1 MKIALAHYSGSAD
14 ISGVTSW
21 LIGFCE
27 RLVQTGHEVVMH
39 LHHFGDDPQQGSIVP
54 SLQRLGID
62 IHAVRRTGSL
72 EADTRQTLQFLN
84 QVQPDLFLPQCLHAH
99 YAAAAQAGRQGL
111 PWIFTMHSD
120 DPDYWCVAEALTP
133 ETHGGSSVCVS
144 QFLAQQLRQ
153 RLPATNPQVI
163 PCGITLPAAQAIFSD
178 QPFRVVYSG
187 RMVERQKCI
196 QQVVHTLI
204 HACRASSRIEAHL
217 IGDGPDRAAC
227 EQFVHQ
233 AGLADRIQF
242 HGRVPPEQVQP
253 LLQRSQAIL
262 LMSEF
267 EGLPVALLEAMAAGV
282 VPVVRAIESGIP
294 ELVHHER
301 TGLLVGND
309 PAEAAAAL
317 LRLSREPD
325 LWQRCSSQS
334 RAQVEAGYGSDQ
346 CFEHWKNLLIAQQL
360 SAMDQHPI
368 STTNLRRELPLDD
381 ARFQVQYPSPPS
393 PWRRFHPRRFMGLL
407 RRMQL
412 LCLDHDLRA

>member
-14 ISGVTSW
+14 ISGVTTW

-27 RLVQTGHEVVMH
+27 RLVQEGHEVVIH
-39 LHHFGDDPQQGSIVP
+39 LHHFGSDPQQGSILP
-54 SLQRLGID
+54 SLQRLGIET
-62 IHAVRRTGSL
+62 HAVRRTGSL

-84 QVQPDLFLPQCLHAH
+84 RVQPDLFLPQCLHSH
-99 YAAAAQAGRQGL
+99 YLAAAHAGRQGL

-144 QFLAQQLRQ
+144 QFLAQQLRL

-163 PCGITLPAAQAIFSD
+163 PYGITLPTAQASFSD

-204 HACRASSRIEAHL
+204 HSCRASSKIEAHL
-217 IGDGPDRAAC
+217 IGDGPDRASC
-227 EQFVHQ
+227 EELVQQ
-233 AGLADRIQF
+233 ARLADRIHF
-242 HGRVPPEQVQP
+242 HGRVPPDQVPP

-262 LMSEF
+262 LMSDF

-294 ELVHHER
+294 ELVQHER
-301 TGLLVGND
+301 TGLMVGNK
-309 PAEAAAAL
+309 PAEAAVAVV
-317 LRLSREPD
+317 RLSRDPD
-325 LWQRCSSQS
+325 LWQRCSIQS
-334 RAQVEAGYGSDQ
+334 RALVEGGYGAVQ
-346 CFEHWKNLLIAQQL
+346 CFERWLALIEQQRGP
-360 SAMDQHPI
+360 AHPPFPI
-368 STTNLRRELPLDD
+368 HTTDLERLLPLADL
-381 ARFQVQYPSPPS
+381 RFKSQYPSAPS
-393 PWRRFHPRRFMGLL
+393 SWSRLHPRRLL
-407 RRMQL
+407 GRFWRFAGKL
-412 LCLDHDLRA
+412 A

>member
-14 ISGVTSW
+14 ISGVTTW

-27 RLVQTGHEVVMH
+27 RLVQAGHEVVMH
-39 LHHFGDDPQQGSIVP
+39 LHHFGDDPQQGSILP
-54 SLQRLGID
+54 SLQRLGIET
-62 IHAVRRTGSL
+62 HAVRRTGSL

-99 YAAAAQAGRQGL
+99 YVAAAHAGSQGL

-120 DPDYWCVAEALTP
+120 DPDYWCVADALTP

-163 PCGITLPAAQAIFSD
+163 PYGITLPTAQVSFSD

-204 HACRASSRIEAHL
+204 HACRASSQIEAHL
-217 IGDGPDRAAC
+217 IGDGPDRGAC
-227 EQFVHQ
+227 EQLVHQ
-233 AGLADRIQF
+233 AGLSDRIHF

-262 LMSEF
+262 LMSDF

-294 ELVHHER
+294 ELVQHEH
-301 TGLLVGND
+301 TGLLVANA
-309 PAEAAAAL
+309 PNEAASEL
-317 LRLSREPD
+317 IRLSRQPD
-325 LWQRCSSQS
+325 LWQNCSHHARNMVKNSYS
-334 RAQVEAGYGSDQ
+334 ANQ
-346 CFEHWKNLLIAQQL
+346 CFERWERLIQQHQVATRRPASL
-360 SAMDQHPI
+360 SYVKMHQFIPVDDVRFARQYGTSHRPLNWIRLYRMI
-368 STTNLRRELPLDD
+368 GCLRRIP
-381 ARFQVQYPSPPS
+381 V
-393 PWRRFHPRRFMGLL
+393 WPRG
-407 RRMQL
+407 
-412 LCLDHDLRA
+412 AS